1 MTQVGAMTVEVGVAD
16 VGVDE
21 QYSAPGPCL
30 LMATGR
36 ARNAW
41 LFGSLEA
48 GEGLRVDIY
57 PQRWKRY

>member
-1 MTQVGAMTVEVGVAD
+1 MTVEVGVAD

-57 PQRWKRY
+57 PQRWKCY